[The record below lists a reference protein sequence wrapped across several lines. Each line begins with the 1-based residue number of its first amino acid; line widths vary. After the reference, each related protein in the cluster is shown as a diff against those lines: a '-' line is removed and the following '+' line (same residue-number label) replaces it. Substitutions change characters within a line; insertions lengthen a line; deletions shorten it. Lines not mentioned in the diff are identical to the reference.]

1 MSFKLPRPIFP
12 RVGAATGGQLLKGLG
27 LPLLAVTLIGC
38 GATGLSETAPGT
50 TPSNDAAS
58 TDADLTDADLTFEQS
73 LAIHLQETGAVM
85 YGAYWC
91 PFCAEQK
98 EMFGDAAAELPYVE
112 CDPEGENP
120 EPERCAAQDLEGYP
134 SWEIDGELHTGMLSL
149 RELAELSG
157 FED

>member
-1 MSFKLPRPIFP
+1 MAP
-12 RVGAATGGQLLKGLG
+12 RVHPRAGGQLLQRIG
-27 LPLLAVTLIGC
+27 LPLLAITLMGC
-38 GATGLSETAPGT
+38 GANGLPETTPAPA
-50 TPSNDAAS
+50 PSNDAAS
-58 TDADLTDADLTFEQS
+58 TDAAPTFEQA
-73 LAIHLQETGAVM
+73 LAVHLQETGAVM

-98 EMFGDAAAELPYVE
+98 EMFENAAADLPYVE

-120 EPERCAAQDLEGYP
+120 EPERCAAQNLEGYP
-134 SWEIDGELHTGMLSL
+134 TWQIDGELHTGMLSL

>member
-1 MSFKLPRPIFP
+1 MAP
-12 RVGAATGGQLLKGLG
+12 RVHPGAGGQLLKGIG
-27 LPLLAVTLIGC
+27 LSLLAITLIGC
-38 GATGLSETAPGT
+38 STNGLSETTPGT
-50 TPSNDAAS
+50 TPSNDATS
-58 TDADLTDADLTFEQS
+58 TDAAPTFEQS
-73 LAIHLQETGAVM
+73 LAAHLQETGAVM

-98 EMFGDAAAELPYVE
+98 EMFEDAAADLPYVE

-120 EPERCAAQDLEGYP
+120 EPERCAAQNLEGYP
-134 SWEIDGELHTGMLSL
+134 SWQIDGELHTGMLSL

>member
-1 MSFKLPRPIFP
+1 MSFKLPRPIFS
-12 RVGAATGGQLLKGLG
+12 RVGAATGSRLLKGLG

-38 GATGLSETAPGT
+38 GANGLSETAPGT
-50 TPSNDAAS
+50 TPSNEAAS
-58 TDADLTDADLTFEQS
+58 TNADLTFEQS
-73 LAIHLQETGAVM
+73 LATHLQETGAVM

-112 CDPEGENP
+112 CDPDGENP

-134 SWEIDGELHTGMLSL
+134 SWEIDGELYTGMLSL
-149 RELAELSG
+149 QELAELSD